1 MKKCLSLV
9 LALAMALTLVSCGN
23 NNTSSSGSNA
33 SSSGNSGSSEKVS
46 LNVSVPDADNSY
58 IYAAAQ
64 EFKARVEEYSGGSIE
79 LTIYPNGSLYGGD
92 GNSGVTMLSS
102 GSLDIMILAAS
113 LYASFEPG
121 FNVISVPYMFDDA
134 QQLQDYLNSDTG
146 IELFN
151 RVEEMGITCLGRWTR
166 SFRQV
171 TNSVKP
177 ITCPADL
184 EGLTLRTPNNTLYV
198 DFFKACGVNVTPMAF
213 GEVYNALQLNTLD
226 GQENPVDVPATNNF
240 YEVQSYI
247 SGTNH
252 MADAWV
258 VGINSD
264 KLQSLSQ
271 EQQDALTKAAEE
283 CQQWYVDYQASTD
296 ADMLKLLTD
305 NGMQYND
312 LTEEGKAEFVAISQ
326 SLYDNFRTIVDD
338 DALFDA
344 TLEFCGKA

>member
-9 LALAMALTLVSCGN
+9 LALALALTLVSCGN
-23 NNTSSSGSNA
+23 SS
-33 SSSGNSGSSEKVS
+33 SSSGNASGSGTSGSGEKVTM
-46 LNVSVPDADNSY
+46 NVSVPDADNSY

-64 EFKARVEEYSGGSIE
+64 EFKARVEEYSNGTIE

-102 GSLDIMILAAS
+102 GSLDIMILSSS

-121 FNVISVPYMFDDA
+121 FNVISVPYMFDDS

-171 TNSVKP
+171 TNSVNP

-184 EGLTLRTPNNTLYV
+184 EGLTLRTPNNTLFV

-240 YEVQSYI
+240 YEVQKYI
-247 SGTNH
+247 SATNH
-252 MADAWV
+252 IADAWV
-258 VGINSD
+258 VGINTA
-264 KLQSLSQ
+264 KLEGLT
-271 EQQDALTKAAEE
+271 ENQQNALRQAAEE

-305 NGMQYND
+305 NGMEYNE
-312 LTEEGKAEFVAISQ
+312 LTEEGFNEFVEISK
-326 SLYDNFRTIVDD
+326 SLYDNFRTIVADD
-338 DALFDA
+338 ELFDA
-344 TLEFCGKA
+344 ILAFCGKA